1 MFFFSFF
8 SCGRS
13 LEVKGEREEKEE
25 REREREREIVK
36 KEYLNKLEK
45 NRVWNVRCVIKWYG
59 INDEVIFDMVK

>member
-13 LEVKGEREEKEE
+13 LEVEGDREEKEERE

-45 NRVWNVRCVIKWYG
+45 K
-59 INDEVIFDMVK
+59 